1 MNDILLETGNGE
13 FEVVEFLV
21 NGVHYGINVL
31 KIREIIRINEIL
43 PIPGDESDV
52 KGQIVVRN
60 NIIPT
65 VDLKMV
71 LSNIKIDTQSETLGL
86 LCELNQSTVV
96 FLVEQVLG
104 IKRVKWSQLEKT
116 DAMSSES
123 LVVGSI
129 LMDEKI
135 IMLLDFESIL
145 ISLSPKNSYYG
156 ESVKTVDKIHK
167 RSEIELVL
175 ADDSKV
181 VRSLLKDSLV
191 EAGYTNLKF
200 FNDGGQIYD
209 YLMDV
214 KEKLGKNF
222 KEKVKLLITDIE
234 MPVLDGYTL
243 TKQIKDDD
251 IIRELPVVLFS
262 SLITDDLHAKGERV
276 GADAQVSKPSI
287 KELVSIVDQLVGLK

>member
-1 MNDILLETGNGE
+1 MSDILLETGNGE

-31 KIREIIRINEIL
+31 KIKEIIRINEIL
-43 PIPGDESDV
+43 SIPGDTSNIR
-52 KGQIVVRN
+52 GQIVVRN
-60 NIIPT
+60 TIIPT

-71 LSNIKIDTQSETLGL
+71 LNNIKINTQAETLGL
-86 LCELNQSTVV
+86 LCELNQTTVV
-96 FLVEQVLG
+96 FLVEEVVG

-116 DAMSSES
+116 DAMSGES

-129 LMDEKI
+129 LMNERI

-145 ISLSPKNSYYG
+145 ISLSPKNSYYR
-156 ESVKTVDKIHK
+156 ETFKEVDKIHK
-167 RSEIELVL
+167 RSEIPLVL

-181 VRSLLKDSLV
+181 VRSLLKDALV

-200 FNDGGQIYD
+200 FNDGAQIYD

-214 KEKLGKNF
+214 KEKVGKNF
-222 KEKVKLLITDIE
+222 KEKVKLMITDIE

-243 TKQIKDDD
+243 TKQIKEDE
-251 IIRELPVVLFS
+251 IMQELPVVLFS

-276 GADAQVSKPSI
+276 GADAQVSKPSL
-287 KELVSIVDQLVGLK
+287 KELVSIVDELVHLK